1 MFAVVSPDN
10 APNEER
16 LLVLRQYEMSFV
28 RIYEQG
34 NLRHSFK
41 TEVADS
47 RRTVHACYN
56 SEANAAYLL
65 GVIDAD
71 YQFWLTKYSIDNMLK
86 VGDGRTF
93 VYQSKW
99 SDNEDYNNDLG
110 GRVAVHRDSARKVET
125 VYVATSQI
133 YASKS
138 NLGAGYADILKM
150 TYTNDAQDC
159 RPDNNCVRQNVK
171 PYAKALAIAPVNA
184 DFCYF
189 LFIKTDNKDIARV
202 AIVSVDFSVTAHT
215 IINQANAYLEYTV
228 NTSTYDE

>member
-1 MFAVVSPDN
+1 MFAVVSPDS

-71 YQFWLTKYSIDNMLK
+71 Y
-86 VGDGRTF
+86 
-93 VYQSKW
+93 
-99 SDNEDYNNDLG
+99 
-110 GRVAVHRDSARKVET
+110 
-125 VYVATSQI
+125 
-133 YASKS
+133 
-138 NLGAGYADILKM
+138 
-150 TYTNDAQDC
+150 
-159 RPDNNCVRQNVK
+159 
-171 PYAKALAIAPVNA
+171 
-184 DFCYF
+184 
-189 LFIKTDNKDIARV
+189 
-202 AIVSVDFSVTAHT
+202 
-215 IINQANAYLEYTV
+215 
-228 NTSTYDE
+228 